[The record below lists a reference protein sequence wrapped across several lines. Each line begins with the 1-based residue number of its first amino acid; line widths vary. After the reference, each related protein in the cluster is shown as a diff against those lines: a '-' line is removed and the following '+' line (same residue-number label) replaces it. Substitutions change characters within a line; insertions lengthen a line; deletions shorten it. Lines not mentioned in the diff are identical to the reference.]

1 MKKSGHGLLLLA
13 ISTLSLSGCAYMFE
27 HSPAGVEVRSMGEAC
42 LDMKKRGL
50 LPGVAAGEESHGT
63 LSSEQIAFSK
73 RDDVSYPFR
82 LKCIIVQDDH
92 EYTFPFIKQSSNSE
106 WKLSQ

>member
-1 MKKSGHGLLLLA
+1 
-13 ISTLSLSGCAYMFE
+13 MFE
-27 HSPAGVEVRSMGEAC
+27 HSPAGVEAWNMGEAC

-63 LSSEQIAFSK
+63 LTSEKTEFSK
-73 RDDVSYPFR
+73 RNNVSYPFR
-82 LKCIIVQDDH
+82 LKCIIVQDGQ
-92 EYTFPFIKQSSNSE
+92 EYTFPFIKQSSDSE